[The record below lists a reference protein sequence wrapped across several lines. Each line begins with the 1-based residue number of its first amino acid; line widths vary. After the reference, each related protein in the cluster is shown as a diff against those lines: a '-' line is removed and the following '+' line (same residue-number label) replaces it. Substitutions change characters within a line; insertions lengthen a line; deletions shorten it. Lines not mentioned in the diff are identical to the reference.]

1 MAASGITTHPLSIL
15 YYVFA
20 LNQIMPEA
28 NSGKLIGRRDIRA
41 QIQKFWNIFST
52 LNFKEDSFLSF
63 PKSF

>member
-1 MAASGITTHPLSIL
+1 MKITKFSEPFFYKLHPVAASGITTHPLSIL

-41 QIQKFWNIFST
+41 QIQKF
-52 LNFKEDSFLSF
+52 
-63 PKSF
+63 